1 MKNLLPHR
9 VSLVDHMP
17 AVMRQGTRNTC
28 AAAAAVVLAEYRFGA
43 GTRLSVQY
51 LFAETAKRERD
62 WIVRNIAALRSGE
75 TPDAAFKAAYP
86 TQMAELD
93 LVREAA
99 GAGSDE
105 EKSFLDVFESCQ
117 NKRLRGQS
125 LRRCLETLAESGVC
139 RNSLWPYDPN
149 AVDRAA
155 S

>member
-1 MKNLLPHR
+1 MKSLLPHR

-51 LFAETAKRERD
+51 LFAETAKRERE

-75 TPDAAFKAAYP
+75 VPDAAFKAAYP

-117 NKRLRGQS
+117 NKRLRGQV
-125 LRRCLETLAESGVC
+125 RRAKLG
-139 RNSLWPYDPN
+139 
-149 AVDRAA
+149 
-155 S
+155 